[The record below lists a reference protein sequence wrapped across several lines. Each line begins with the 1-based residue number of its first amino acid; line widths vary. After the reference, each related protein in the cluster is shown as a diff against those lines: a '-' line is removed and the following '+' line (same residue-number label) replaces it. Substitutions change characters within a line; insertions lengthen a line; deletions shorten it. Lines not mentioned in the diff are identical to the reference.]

1 MEQASLQF
9 LQDLILAPSPSGYE
23 EPVQEVVRKYT
34 GVFADSVTTSL
45 HGNVIASVNHEV
57 QPSIL
62 LAGHC
67 DQIGLQVKHIDSDG
81 YLMIN
86 TIGGWDMQML
96 IGQRL
101 QVWTKNGPILGVLAR
116 KAIHLLTPEERAK
129 VADLKDMWIDIG
141 VEDEKAARE
150 LVEIGD
156 PVTLELVYHELQGDL
171 ITAPGIDDKSGL
183 WIVMEALRRIAAGKS
198 SVGVHAASTVQE
210 EIGLRGVRTAAYSV
224 NPTVGL
230 AVDVTHATDCPTIDK
245 KQHGDVKIGK
255 GPVLFRGPN
264 INPVVFSRLKQ
275 IADTNNIPVQIVAL
289 GGPAGNDGNAMQLN
303 QAGCAVG
310 IIGVPNRYMH
320 SPVEIASLGDLDHA
334 AELISLFCQEVK
346 SDDDFTP

>member
-1 MEQASLQF
+1 MDQTSRQF
-9 LQDLILAPSPSGYE
+9 LKDLILAPSPSGYE
-23 EPVQEVVRKYT
+23 EPVQKVVRE
-34 GVFADSVTTSL
+34 FAGSFTDSISTSL
-45 HGNVIASVNHEV
+45 HGNVIASVNADS

-81 YLMIN
+81 YLMVN

-101 QVWTKNGPILGVLAR
+101 QVWTSNGPVLGVLAR
-116 KAIHLLTPEERAK
+116 KAIHLLTPDERTK
-129 VADLKDMWIDIG
+129 VAELKDMWIDIG
-141 VEDEKAARE
+141 AKDEKAARK
-150 LVEIGD
+150 LVQIGD
-156 PVTLELVYHELQGDL
+156 PVTLQLVFHELQDDL
-171 ITAPGIDDKSGL
+171 ITAPGIDDKTGL
-183 WIVMEALRRIAAGKS
+183 WIVMEALRRVAAGKS
-198 SVGVHAASTVQE
+198 TVGVHAASTVQE

-224 NPTVGL
+224 NPTLGL
-230 AVDVTHATDCPTIDK
+230 AVDVTHATDCPTVDPK
-245 KQHGDVKIGK
+245 EHGDVKIGK

-275 IADTNNIPVQIVAL
+275 IAEDNKIPVQIVAI
-289 GGPAGNDGNAMQLN
+289 GRPAGNDGNAMQLN
-303 QAGCAVG
+303 KAGCAVG

-320 SPVEIASLGDLDHA
+320 SPVEIASWGDLDHS

-346 SDDDFTP
+346 ADDDFTP